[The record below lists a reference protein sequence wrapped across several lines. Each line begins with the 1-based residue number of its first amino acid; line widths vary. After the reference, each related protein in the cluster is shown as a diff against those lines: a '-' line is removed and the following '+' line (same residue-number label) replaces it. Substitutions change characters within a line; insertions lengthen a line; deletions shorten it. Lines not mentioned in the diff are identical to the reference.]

1 MKSILVLLMLC
12 MMMPVYAADLE
23 IPMLYKHSHYRH
35 HHHRHHREIFPPNKV
50 KNLRGIL
57 NP

>member
-1 MKSILVLLMLC
+1 
-12 MMMPVYAADLE
+12 MMPAYAADLE
-23 IPMLYKHSHYRH
+23 IPTIYERSHYRHH